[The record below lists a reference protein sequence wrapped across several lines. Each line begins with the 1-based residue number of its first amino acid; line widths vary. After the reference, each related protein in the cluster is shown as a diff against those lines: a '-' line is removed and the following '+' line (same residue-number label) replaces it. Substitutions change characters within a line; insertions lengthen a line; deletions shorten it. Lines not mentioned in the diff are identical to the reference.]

1 MKIIPYICGVVIIQR
16 PTKVEKLT
24 HKNKNMRQIKIT
36 VEERKKLQEIFKVG
50 SNYVLQV
57 LSFSKNGPTANRI
70 RHAAL
75 QMGGRYVDPD
85 FSPNCRTQYLGGKI
99 IQTFAEGVVLSIDR
113 NTGDIVLT
121 KNGDV
126 LEKMDKCDMVM
137 WNSMAFKA
145 QSIAEDSMVSR

>member
-1 MKIIPYICGVVIIQR
+1 MK
-16 PTKVEKLT
+16 
-24 HKNKNMRQIKIT
+24 QIKVT
-36 VEERKKLQEIFKVG
+36 PDERKSLQDRFQVG
-50 SNYVLQV
+50 GNYMMDVLA
-57 LSFSKNGPTANRI
+57 FRKDGPTARKI
-70 RHAAL
+70 RLAAL

-85 FSPNCRTQYLGGKI
+85 FSPNCRTQYLCGKI

-145 QSIAEDSMVSR
+145 QSVAEEAMVARM